1 MGHSHQNFHFLI
13 FHIFWQKCENNIS
26 DEKSELLSTDLGN
39 ILNWIEQLEEV
50 DTKGIEPLASV
61 NEHSLPWRKDVVIDG
76 EINEQVLKNAP
87 EIAGEFFVVPKVV
100 E

>member
-1 MGHSHQNFHFLI
+1 MAVNKEAVKKIARLARL
-13 FHIFWQKCENNIS
+13 KIS

-50 DTKGIEPLASV
+50 DTNGIEPLASV

-87 EIAGEFFVVPKVV
+87 DIAGEFFVVPKVV